1 MSPHAPSLRESLPPE
16 GADPTRG
23 GPAPDRMTALQPQTL
38 PQWLVHNATT
48 RPHEVAQRHKR
59 EGVWKEFDW
68 LSVHNEVRA
77 IALGLRA
84 RGVQRGQTVLL
95 IGENRPELYWAEWA
109 AMAVGAKAVA
119 LYPDATEAEID
130 YVVDDSQTVC
140 VFAEDQEQVDKVLP
154 VALRHSGLH
163 TVVYW
168 EVGGLW
174 SYKTAGL
181 LAWDALK
188 TSAHPVGPA
197 DDAWFAQVVA
207 QGTGS
212 DIALLTY
219 TSGTTGAPKGV
230 IATHASLQHN
240 ASLLSQTLQVPEH
253 CEYLSYIPLSW
264 ATEQWV
270 GVTLGLMRPMR
281 VSFAEAPDQIQEAIR
296 ELACDM
302 VFFGPRQWESLA
314 ARVHAGMLD
323 ASPWRQKVV
332 DWGLRI
338 GRLVRADQLEA
349 RTSTWWA
356 RALLPLGDALVLRPL
371 RDQLGLKRARIAMT
385 GGAAV
390 APDIFR
396 LFAAMGVMLRNVYG
410 CSEVGLLTV
419 HQGARV
425 NAETIGEPVAMG
437 SAWGEPLQW
446 RLAEGGALEVR
457 GGSGFAGYWGKPDKS
472 AEKLNDGWFQT
483 GDAVGQVANGTEL
496 IYYDRVEHMSR
507 LQGGHL
513 FSKQFLEIRLRFSPY
528 IREVMVVGDPGR
540 ATVTA
545 LINIDGDV
553 FGRWA
558 ERNGVSFT
566 TFTDLS
572 QRPEVLAQ
580 VAAEIA
586 RVNHALPE
594 QVRLSSFV
602 NLPKEL
608 DADEGELTRTRKLK
622 RDFIAQRYG
631 VLIDAMYEG
640 LPKATIEIPVRYQ
653 DGRSGV
659 LRADVT
665 PTQVQAMPETE
676 TTTP

>member
-1 MSPHAPSLRESLPPE
+1 MN
-16 GADPTRG
+16 
-23 GPAPDRMTALQPQTL
+23 TAVPQPQTL
-38 PQWLVHNATT
+38 PQWLLHNAAT
-48 RPHEVAQRHKR
+48 RPHEVAQRHKST
-59 EGVWKEFDW
+59 GVWREFDW
-68 LSVHNEVRA
+68 SAVHDEVRA
-77 IALGLRA
+77 LALGLKA

-109 AMAVGAKAVA
+109 ALALGAKVAA

-130 YVVDDSQTVC
+130 YVVGDSQTVC
-140 VFAEDQEQVDKVLP
+140 VFAEDQEQVDKLLP
-154 VALRHSGLH
+154 VAARHDGLH
-163 TVVYW
+163 SIVYW
-168 EVGGLW
+168 EPGGLW
-174 SYKTAGL
+174 SYRTPGL
-181 LAWDALK
+181 LAWEALK
-188 TSAHPVGPA
+188 AAAHPVGSA
-197 DDAWFAQVVA
+197 DAPWFAQTVA
-207 QGTGS
+207 EGKSS
-212 DIALLTY
+212 DIALLMY

-230 IATHASLQHN
+230 ITTHASLLHN
-240 ASLLSQTLQVPEH
+240 ASLLAQTLRVPEH

-314 ARVHAGMLD
+314 ARLHARMLD

-332 DWGLRI
+332 DWGLQV
-338 GRLVRADQLEA
+338 GRLVRAGTPENA
-349 RTSTWWA
+349 AAPWWG
-356 RALLPLGDALVLRPL
+356 RALLPLADAVVLRPL
-371 RDQLGLKRARIAMT
+371 RDQLGLKRARIAIT

-410 CSEVGLLTV
+410 CSEVGLISV
-419 HQGARV
+419 HEAERV
-425 NAETIGEPVAMG
+425 DAETIGEPVVAG
-437 SAWGEPLQW
+437 SAWAEPLQW

-457 GGSGFAGYWGKPDKS
+457 GGAGFSGYWGKPDKS
-472 AEKLNDGWFQT
+472 AEKMHEGWFQT
-483 GDAVGQVANGTEL
+483 GDAVGKSLQGREL
-496 IYYDRVEHMSR
+496 IYFDRVEHMSR
-507 LQGGHL
+507 LAGGHL

-528 IREVMVVGDPGR
+528 IREVMVVGDASR
-540 ATVTA
+540 EQVTA
-545 LINIDGDV
+545 LVNIDGDV

-558 ERNGVSFT
+558 ERHGVSFT

-586 RVNHALPE
+586 RVNRALPE
-594 QVRLSSFV
+594 PVRLTRFV

-631 VLIDAMYEG
+631 VLIDAMYDG
-640 LPKATIEIPVRYQ
+640 LDRATIEIPVRYQ
-653 DGRSGV
+653 DGRSGL
-659 LRADVT
+659 LRADVV
-665 PTQVQAMPETE
+665 PAQVPAHA
-676 TTTP
+676 